1 MKPVFEHLQEA
12 YTKKES
18 EERPFIQLEI
28 PEYTKYFNQK
38 VEAKEEKESI
48 RVIIID
54 L

>member
-1 MKPVFEHLQEA
+1 MLEDE
-12 YTKKES
+12 EIENININ

-28 PEYTKYFNQK
+28 PEYDYENGDN
-38 VEAKEEKESI
+38 KEDNLEEPK